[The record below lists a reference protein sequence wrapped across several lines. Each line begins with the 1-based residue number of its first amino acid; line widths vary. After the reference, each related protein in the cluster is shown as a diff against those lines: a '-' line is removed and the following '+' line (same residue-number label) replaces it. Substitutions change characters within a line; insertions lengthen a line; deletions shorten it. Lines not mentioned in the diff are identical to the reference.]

1 MIIAIAI
8 GSHNQLAMRLLGLTN
23 FEAEHM
29 EMATDIA
36 TTAAFAT
43 DHGPGIMMALIPE
56 HGRAIRRPRAAGG
69 LFRR

>member
-1 MIIAIAI
+1 
-8 GSHNQLAMRLLGLTN
+8 
-23 FEAEHM
+23 M